1 MKKIKFIS
9 SFVLLISL
17 AASLFSACQS
27 EETEITTAVEITR
40 PVSTKIYATDY
51 TYNTIFYEK
60 SENTTDY
67 IRTAPAIP
75 TEENK
80 TEKKTD
86 KTNVTNNNTDST
98 TVKAS
103 DEKIEELSK
112 ELNLITKTSPVM
124 TGNSATIIIQG
135 TPDAKYTIEFYKNDT
150 VKADYDG
157 LDEIK
162 ADSSGFASWTF
173 MIENDC
179 MPGNRKIIIKE
190 KNSNRFIQTSI
201 KVQ

>member
-9 SFVLLISL
+9 AFVLLISL
-17 AASLFSACQS
+17 TATLFSACKS
-27 EETEITTAVEITR
+27 DKTEITTAVETTQ
-40 PVSTKIYATDY
+40 PVSTVIHATDY
-51 TYNTIFYEK
+51 TYNTAFYEIT
-60 SENTTDY
+60 ENITDY
-67 IRTAPAIP
+67 IRTVPPVP

-150 VKADYDG
+150 AKADYDG
-157 LDEIK
+157 LEEIK

-179 MPGNRKIIIKE
+179 MPGNRKVIIKE
-190 KNSNRFIQTSI
+190 KNSNKFIQTSI
-201 KVQ
+201 NVQ